1 MPESSRSVQLW
12 LFTGME
18 RQESARGLISYHARS
33 ANRPAFCQP
42 QSSPHSWCR
51 GSRPPNGRKAF
62 SPWLTNSKNE
72 TWIEE
77 KENQGR
83 TDRDGKWRREGK
95 GREGPHHGAG
105 TSPNSESCVASNQ
118 FQSSTFEVWW
128 KRRNWVTEWKIYS
141 RRRDNDWWR
150 CGDWPGIFVCMGVP
164 PRAGSVLCILIG
176 WPRDYARSLV
186 H

>member
-1 MPESSRSVQLW
+1 MYHKKFSIHIRNICDQQLHSRAPCCAHHAMPESSRSVQLW

-105 TSPNSESCVASNQ
+105 TSPNSESCVCFESIPVKHIRGLVEKTKLGDRVEDL
-118 FQSSTFEVWW
+118 FSSQGQ
-128 KRRNWVTEWKIYS
+128 R
-141 RRRDNDWWR
+141 
-150 CGDWPGIFVCMGVP
+150 
-164 PRAGSVLCILIG
+164 
-176 WPRDYARSLV
+176 LV
-186 H
+186 AMR